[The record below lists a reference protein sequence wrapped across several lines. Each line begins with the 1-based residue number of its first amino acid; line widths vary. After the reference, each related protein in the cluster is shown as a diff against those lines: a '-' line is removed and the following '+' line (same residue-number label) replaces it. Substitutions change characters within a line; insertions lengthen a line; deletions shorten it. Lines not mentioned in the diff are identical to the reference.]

1 MGHRILEIGKTI
13 LIVVL
18 VCTLLLLFAASI
30 PAETVRENHWLS
42 QLLQPF
48 AGLLGQPQAELTYVE
63 TALPVLD
70 AAQPVVISVC
80 NSAGRSTAMWDFA
93 ALDAAFETYGGLLG
107 QALDTASV
115 PEQVPQAQARQ
126 ALTGTGVYFRYGWAL
141 PGTLLASWLGARPAV
156 ELPDADVYLLAA
168 EKDGVALYLLGDGS
182 WRAGTDL
189 SAQTLE
195 TLLEQV
201 YPDGSRLALEAD
213 SHLDPLTILPP
224 DNPAAAEVTAST
236 PVDARYIESLA
247 NELGFNPYS
256 ETRFTDSDGVTYLN
270 EGSSTLE
277 ISTAGALLLTCDGT
291 GRFAAPVGNV
301 PEQVELGRQL
311 VELAAGSLPDTCR
324 LYLSGLEQNGT
335 ETVCTFD
342 YLISG
347 MPVILPGRSAAVLT
361 FSEVGLTRM
370 EMQVYAF
377 GETGTVLYPLPVAQA
392 MAVLPKGAELAL
404 QYGIGADQSVT
415 MGWRQ

>member
-1 MGHRILEIGKTI
+1 MGHRILEIGKTV

-80 NSAGRSTAMWDFA
+80 NSAGRNTAMWDFA
-93 ALDAAFETYGGLLG
+93 ALDVAFETYGGLLG
-107 QALDTASV
+107 QALDTASA
-115 PEQVPQAQARQ
+115 PEQIPQAQVRQ
-126 ALTGTGVYFRYGWAL
+126 ALTGTGVYFRYGWSL
-141 PGTLLASWLGARPAV
+141 PGDLLASWLGARPVV
-156 ELPDADVYLLAA
+156 ELPDADGYLLAV
-168 EKDGVALYLLGDGS
+168 EGESVALYLLGDGS
-182 WRAGTDL
+182 WRAGTGL

-224 DNPAAAEVTAST
+224 DNPTAAEVTAST

-277 ISTAGALLLTCDGT
+277 ISASGALLLTCDGT
-291 GRFAAPVGNV
+291 GRFEAPAGNV
-301 PEQVELGRQL
+301 PEQVELGQRL
-311 VELAAGSLPDTCR
+311 VELAAGSLPASCR
-324 LYLSGLEQNGT
+324 LYLSGLERSGT

-342 YLISG
+342 YRISG
-347 MPVILPGRSAAVLT
+347 MPVMLPGRSAAVLT
-361 FSEVGLTRM
+361 FSEVGLTRL

-377 GETGTVLYPLPVAQA
+377 SETGTVLYPLPVAQA
-392 MAVLPKGAELAL
+392 MSVLPKGAELAL
-404 QYGIGADQSVT
+404 QYGIGTDQSVT
-415 MGWRQ
+415 VGWRQ